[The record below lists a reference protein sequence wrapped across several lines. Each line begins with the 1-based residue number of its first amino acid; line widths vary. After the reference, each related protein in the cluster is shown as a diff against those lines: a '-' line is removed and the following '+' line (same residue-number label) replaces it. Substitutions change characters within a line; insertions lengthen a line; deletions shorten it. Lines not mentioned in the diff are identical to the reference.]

1 MSKVAITDMTPVLR
15 CLMAWTLE
23 VVHEYYFGDVSLPLN
38 EDTEAIHA
46 DNTSNFYDYNRKDL
60 ARITT
65 LLMHYGLVEEYAL
78 PPGVRAAVGDE
89 VGKAYRV
96 TVKGQALMEL
106 EGMEEL

>member
-1 MSKVAITDMTPVLR
+1 MTVAITDMTPRVR
-15 CLMAWTLE
+15 CLLAWALE
-23 VVHEYYFGDVSLPLN
+23 VVHEYYFGDVTLPLT

-46 DNTSNFYDYNRKDL
+46 DNAGNFYDYKRKDL

-65 LLMHYGLVEEYAL
+65 LLKEYGLVEEYPL

-89 VGKAYRV
+89 VGNAYRV
-96 TVKGQALMEL
+96 TTKGQALMEL